1 MDFGKRIPKDK
12 QPGADGLWGWES
24 PRLRKALEEEKKAKW
39 AKSAHGLTPTNYRT
53 IKDVE
58 MIANDM
64 AGLTGAKVAKDAH
77 GWPLVEPRAESVCK
91 HRALWYNDFTHQY
104 KCADCY
110 KGSFDARAPVEE
122 WQ

>member
-24 PRLRKALEEEKKAKW
+24 PRLKKALEEEKKAKGT
-39 AKSAHGLTPTNYRT
+39 KSAHGLTPTNSRT

-64 AGLTGAKVAKDAH
+64 AGLK
-77 GWPLVEPRAESVCK
+77 PRAESVCQHK
-91 HRALWYNDFTHQY
+91 ALWYNSVTHQY